1 MTSHP
6 APSPEGA
13 CQRDGQGDATGLSA
27 AVWRKSL
34 RSTTSNG
41 CVEIAVVGQASRIAI
56 RDSKDPAGPA
66 LVVTPATWQSFT
78 AGIRAGT
85 F

>member
-6 APSPEGA
+6 TPFPAGA
-13 CQRDGQGDATGLSA
+13 RQGDDIGLTT
-27 AVWRKSL
+27 AVWRKSR
-34 RSTTSNG
+34 RSETSNG
-41 CVEIAVVGQASRIAI
+41 CVEIAVLRKTSRIAI

-66 LVVTPATWQSFT
+66 LVLTPATWQAFT
-78 AGIRAGT
+78 ADIKADT